1 MKKVAIIGCGIS
13 GLYFANLLQE
23 NLEYDYTIF
32 EKRPNLDYEDGY
44 GIQLS
49 VNSIKLLNQIGF
61 NKISGYEIFNPKEI
75 NFFDAKTVKKICKID
90 ITKFNYDKNYYTTLK
105 RSNLIK
111 FLLKNI
117 PEEKIKFD
125 LEVRDVE
132 YLAKIKINLSNNH
145 NEEFD
150 YLVVADGVFSKTK
163 SIILSEEKNIEF
175 NNSVALRG
183 NIKNYEKEDIS
194 LYLGKDFHFVI
205 YPVNQNKEFNFI
217 SIIKKN
223 LKNIEVSNVSLFNDN
238 NFLKS
243 LTNEIY
249 NKTSVQLE
257 GKIENIKSFPIF
269 VSKSLKISNRKNTY
283 FVGDALYAYSPSF
296 AQGASQS
303 IEASAE
309 VFDDIKN
316 NVNDY
321 YKKRVKKIKL
331 VNLRSK
337 LNHFIFHLS
346 NPIIVFLRNIILK
359 ILVKNK
365 KFLELYLGKIYRN

>member
-1 MKKVAIIGCGIS
+1 MKKIAIIGCGIS
-13 GLYFANLLQE
+13 GLYFANLLQK

-32 EKRPNLDYEDGY
+32 EKRPKLDYEDGY

-61 NKISGYEIFNPKEI
+61 NKINSYEIFNPKEI

-117 PEEKIKFD
+117 PEEKIKFNI
-125 LEVRDVE
+125 EVKDIE
-132 YLAKIKINLSNNH
+132 YLAKIKINLSNNQ

-223 LKNIEVSNVSLFNDN
+223 LKNAEVSDVNLFNDD

-269 VSKSLKISNRKNTY
+269 VSRSLKISTKKNTY
-283 FVGDALYAYSPSF
+283 FVGDALYAYPPSF

-303 IEASAE
+303 IEASTE
-309 VFDDIKN
+309 IFDDIKN
-316 NVNDY
+316 NGNDY
-321 YKKRVKKIKL
+321 YNKRIKKIKL

>member
-1 MKKVAIIGCGIS
+1 MKKIAIIGCGIS
-13 GLYFANLLQE
+13 GLYFANLLQK

-32 EKRPNLDYEDGY
+32 EKRPKLDYEDGY

-61 NKISGYEIFNPKEI
+61 NKISSYEIFNPKEI

-117 PEEKIKFD
+117 PEERIKFNI
-125 LEVRDVE
+125 EVKDIE
-132 YLAKIKINLSNNH
+132 YLAKIKINLSNNQ

-223 LKNIEVSNVSLFNDN
+223 LKNVEISDVSLFNDD

-257 GKIENIKSFPIF
+257 GKIKNIKSFPVF
-269 VSKSLKISNRKNTY
+269 VSRSLKISNKKNTY
-283 FVGDALYAYSPSF
+283 FVGDALYAYPPSF

-309 VFDDIKN
+309 IFGDIKN
-316 NVNDY
+316 NGNDY
-321 YKKRVKKIKL
+321 YNKRIKKIKL

-337 LNHFIFHLS
+337 LNYFIFHLS
-346 NPIIVFLRNIILK
+346 NPIIVFFRNIILK

-365 KFLELYLGKIYRN
+365 KFLEFYLGKIYRN

>member
-13 GLYFANLLQE
+13 GLYFANLLQK

-32 EKRPNLDYEDGY
+32 EKRPKLDYEDGY

-61 NKISGYEIFNPKEI
+61 NKISSYEIFNPKEI

-90 ITKFNYDKNYYTTLK
+90 ITKFNHDKNYYTTLK

-117 PEEKIKFD
+117 PEEKIKFNI
-125 LEVRDVE
+125 EVRDIE
-132 YLAKIKINLSNNH
+132 YLAKIKINLSNNQ
-145 NEEFD
+145 NEKFD
-150 YLVVADGVFSKTK
+150 YIVVADGVFSKTK

-223 LKNIEVSNVSLFNDN
+223 LKNVEISDVSLFNDD

-249 NKTSVQLE
+249 NKTSVKLE

-283 FVGDALYAYSPSF
+283 FVGDALYAYPPSF

-309 VFDDIKN
+309 IFDDIKN
-316 NVNDY
+316 NGNDY
-321 YKKRVKKIKL
+321 YNKRIKKIKL

>member
-1 MKKVAIIGCGIS
+1 MKKIAIIGCGIS
-13 GLYFANLLQE
+13 GLYFANLLQK

-32 EKRPNLDYEDGY
+32 EKRPKLDYEDGY

-61 NKISGYEIFNPKEI
+61 NKISSYEIFNPKEI

-117 PEEKIKFD
+117 PEERIKFNI
-125 LEVRDVE
+125 EVKDIE
-132 YLAKIKINLSNNH
+132 YLAKIKINLSNDQ

-163 SIILSEEKNIEF
+163 SIILSEEKNIVF

-183 NIKNYEKEDIS
+183 NIENYEKEDIS

-223 LKNIEVSNVSLFNDN
+223 LKNIEISDVSLFNDD

-257 GKIENIKSFPIF
+257 GKIKNIKSFPVF
-269 VSKSLKISNRKNTY
+269 VSRSLKISNKKNTY
-283 FVGDALYAYSPSF
+283 FVGDALYAYPPSF

-309 VFDDIKN
+309 IFDDIKN
-316 NVNDY
+316 NGNDY
-321 YKKRVKKIKL
+321 YKKRIKKIKL

-337 LNHFIFHLS
+337 LNYFIFHLS
-346 NPIIVFLRNIILK
+346 NPIIVFFRNIILK

-365 KFLELYLGKIYRN
+365 KFLEFYLGKIYRN

>member
-1 MKKVAIIGCGIS
+1 MKKIAIIGCGIS
-13 GLYFANLLQE
+13 GLYFANLLQK

-32 EKRPNLDYEDGY
+32 EKKPNLDYEDGY

-49 VNSIKLLNQIGF
+49 VNSIKLLNKIGF
-61 NKISGYEIFNPKEI
+61 SKISSYEIFNPKEI

-117 PEEKIKFD
+117 PEEKIKFNI
-125 LEVRDVE
+125 EVRDIE

-183 NIKNYEKEDIS
+183 NIKNFEKEDIS
-194 LYLGKDFHFVI
+194 LYLGKNFHFVT
-205 YPVNQNKEFNFI
+205 YPMNQNKEFNFI

-223 LKNIEVSNVSLFNDN
+223 LKNVEVSDANLFNDD

-249 NKTSVQLE
+249 NKTSVQLQ
-257 GKIENIKSFPIF
+257 GKIKNIKSFPIF
-269 VSKSLKISNRKNTY
+269 VSRSLKISSRKNTY
-283 FVGDALYAYSPSF
+283 FVGDALYAYPPSF

-303 IEASAE
+303 IETSAE
-309 VFDDIKN
+309 VFDEIKN
-316 NVNDY
+316 SGNSY
-321 YKKRVKKIKL
+321 YDKRIKKIKL
-331 VNLRSK
+331 INLRSK
-337 LNHFIFHLS
+337 LNYFIFHLS
-346 NPIIVFLRNIILK
+346 NPIIVFFRNIILK

-365 KFLELYLGKIYRN
+365 KFLEIYLGKIYRN

>member
-13 GLYFANLLQE
+13 GLYFANLLQK

-32 EKRPNLDYEDGY
+32 EKRPKLDYEDGY

-61 NKISGYEIFNPKEI
+61 NKISSYEIFNPKEI

-90 ITKFNYDKNYYTTLK
+90 ITKFNYDNNYYTTLK

-117 PEEKIKFD
+117 PEEKIKFNI
-125 LEVRDVE
+125 EVKDIE
-132 YLAKIKINLSNNH
+132 YLEKIKINISNNQ

-223 LKNIEVSNVSLFNDN
+223 LKNVEISDVSLFNDD

-309 VFDDIKN
+309 VFHDIKN
-316 NVNDY
+316 NGNDY
-321 YKKRVKKIKL
+321 YNKRIKKIKL

-346 NPIIVFLRNIILK
+346 NPIIVFFRNIILK

>member
-13 GLYFANLLQE
+13 GLYFANLLQK

-32 EKRPNLDYEDGY
+32 EKRPKLDYEDGY

-61 NKISGYEIFNPKEI
+61 NKISSYEIFNPKEI

-117 PEEKIKFD
+117 PEERIKFNI
-125 LEVRDVE
+125 EVKDIE
-132 YLAKIKINLSNNH
+132 YLAKIKINLSNNQ

-183 NIKNYEKEDIS
+183 NIENYEKEDIS

-223 LKNIEVSNVSLFNDN
+223 LKNVEISDVSLFNDD

-269 VSKSLKISNRKNTY
+269 VSRSLKISNKKNTY
-283 FVGDALYAYSPSF
+283 FVGDALYAYPPSF

-309 VFDDIKN
+309 IFDDIKN
-316 NVNDY
+316 NGNDY
-321 YKKRVKKIKL
+321 YNKRIKKIKL

-346 NPIIVFLRNIILK
+346 NPIIVFFRNIILK

>member
-13 GLYFANLLQE
+13 GLYFANLLQK

-32 EKRPNLDYEDGY
+32 EKRPKLDYEDGY

-49 VNSIKLLNQIGF
+49 VNSVKLLNQIGF
-61 NKISGYEIFNPKEI
+61 NKISSYEIFNPKEI

-117 PEEKIKFD
+117 PEEKIKFNI
-125 LEVRDVE
+125 EVKDIE
-132 YLAKIKINLSNNH
+132 YLAKIKINLSNNQ

-223 LKNIEVSNVSLFNDN
+223 LKNVEISDVSLFNDD

-269 VSKSLKISNRKNTY
+269 VSRSLKISSKKNTY
-283 FVGDALYAYSPSF
+283 FAGDALYAYSPSF

-309 VFDDIKN
+309 IFDDIKN
-316 NVNDY
+316 NGNDY
-321 YKKRVKKIKL
+321 YNKRIKKIKL

-346 NPIIVFLRNIILK
+346 NPIIVFFRNIILK

>member
-13 GLYFANLLQE
+13 GLYFANLLQK

-32 EKRPNLDYEDGY
+32 EKRPKLDYEDGY

-61 NKISGYEIFNPKEI
+61 NKISSYEIFNPKEI
-75 NFFDAKTVKKICKID
+75 NFFDAKTAKKICKID

-117 PEEKIKFD
+117 PEEKIKFNI
-125 LEVRDVE
+125 EVKDIE
-132 YLAKIKINLSNNH
+132 YLAKIKINLSNNQS
-145 NEEFD
+145 EEFD

-163 SIILSEEKNIEF
+163 SIILPEEKNIEF

-223 LKNIEVSNVSLFNDN
+223 LKNAEVFDVSLFNDD

-283 FVGDALYAYSPSF
+283 FVGDALYAYPPSF

-309 VFDDIKN
+309 IFDDIKN
-316 NVNDY
+316 NGNDY
-321 YKKRVKKIKL
+321 YNKRIKKIKL

-346 NPIIVFLRNIILK
+346 NPIIVFFRNIILE

>member
-13 GLYFANLLQE
+13 GLYFANLLQK

-32 EKRPNLDYEDGY
+32 EKRPKLDYEDGY

-61 NKISGYEIFNPKEI
+61 NKISSYEIFNPKEI

-90 ITKFNYDKNYYTTLK
+90 ITKFNYDNNYYTTLK

-117 PEEKIKFD
+117 PEEKIKFNI
-125 LEVRDVE
+125 EVKNIE
-132 YLAKIKINLSNNH
+132 YLAKIKINLSNNQ

-150 YLVVADGVFSKTK
+150 NLVVADGVFSKTK

-223 LKNIEVSNVSLFNDN
+223 LKNIEISDVSLFNDD

-321 YKKRVKKIKL
+321 YKKRIKKIKL

-346 NPIIVFLRNIILK
+346 NPIIVFFRNIILK

>member
-1 MKKVAIIGCGIS
+1 MKKIAIIGCGIS
-13 GLYFANLLQE
+13 GLYFANLLQK

-32 EKRPNLDYEDGY
+32 EKRPRLDYEDGY

-61 NKISGYEIFNPKEI
+61 NKISSYEIFNPKEI

-117 PEEKIKFD
+117 PEERIKFNI
-125 LEVRDVE
+125 EVKDIE
-132 YLAKIKINLSNNH
+132 YLAKIKINLSNDQ

-163 SIILSEEKNIEF
+163 SIILSEEKNIVF

-223 LKNIEVSNVSLFNDN
+223 LKNIEISDVSLFNDD

-257 GKIENIKSFPIF
+257 GKIKNIKSFPVF
-269 VSKSLKISNRKNTY
+269 VSRSLKISNKKNTY
-283 FVGDALYAYSPSF
+283 FVGDALYAYPPSF

-309 VFDDIKN
+309 IFGDIKN
-316 NVNDY
+316 NGNDY
-321 YKKRVKKIKL
+321 YNKRIKKIKL

-337 LNHFIFHLS
+337 LNYFIFHLS
-346 NPIIVFLRNIILK
+346 NPIIVFFRNIILK

-365 KFLELYLGKIYRN
+365 KFLEFYLGKIYRN

>member
-1 MKKVAIIGCGIS
+1 MKKIAIIGCGIS
-13 GLYFANLLQE
+13 GLYFANLLQK

-32 EKRPNLDYEDGY
+32 EKRPKLDYEDGY

-61 NKISGYEIFNPKEI
+61 NKINSYEIFNPKEI

-111 FLLKNI
+111 FFLKNI
-117 PEEKIKFD
+117 PEEKIKFNI
-125 LEVRDVE
+125 EVRDIE
-132 YLAKIKINLSNNH
+132 YLAKIKINLSNNQ

-223 LKNIEVSNVSLFNDN
+223 LKNVEISDVSLFNDD

-269 VSKSLKISNRKNTY
+269 VSRSLKISSKKNTY
-283 FVGDALYAYSPSF
+283 FVGDALYAYPPSF

-303 IEASAE
+303 IEASTE
-309 VFDDIKN
+309 IFDDIKN
-316 NVNDY
+316 NGNDY
-321 YKKRVKKIKL
+321 YNKRIKKIKL

-346 NPIIVFLRNIILK
+346 NPIIVFFRNIILK

>member
-1 MKKVAIIGCGIS
+1 MKKIAIIGCGIS
-13 GLYFANLLQE
+13 GLYFANLLQK

-32 EKRPNLDYEDGY
+32 EKRPKLDYEDGY

-61 NKISGYEIFNPKEI
+61 NKINSYEIFNPKEI

-117 PEEKIKFD
+117 PEEKIKFNI
-125 LEVRDVE
+125 EVKDIE
-132 YLAKIKINLSNNH
+132 YLAKIKINLSNNQ

-223 LKNIEVSNVSLFNDN
+223 LKNAEVSDVNLFNDD

-269 VSKSLKISNRKNTY
+269 VSRSLKISTKKNTY
-283 FVGDALYAYSPSF
+283 FVGDALYAYPPSF

-303 IEASAE
+303 IEASTE
-309 VFDDIKN
+309 IFDDIKN
-316 NVNDY
+316 NGNDY
-321 YKKRVKKIKL
+321 YNKRIKKIKL

-346 NPIIVFLRNIILK
+346 NPIIVFFRNIILK

>member
-1 MKKVAIIGCGIS
+1 MKKIAIIGCGIS
-13 GLYFANLLQE
+13 GLYFANLLQK

-32 EKRPNLDYEDGY
+32 EKRPRLDYEDGY

-61 NKISGYEIFNPKEI
+61 NKISSYEIFNPKEI

-117 PEEKIKFD
+117 PEERIKFNI
-125 LEVRDVE
+125 EVKDIE
-132 YLAKIKINLSNNH
+132 YLAKIKINLSNDQ

-163 SIILSEEKNIEF
+163 SIILSEEKNIVF

-223 LKNIEVSNVSLFNDN
+223 LKNVEISDVSLFNDD

-257 GKIENIKSFPIF
+257 GKIKNIKSFPVF
-269 VSKSLKISNRKNTY
+269 VSRSLKISNKKNTY
-283 FVGDALYAYSPSF
+283 FVGDALYAYPPSF

-309 VFDDIKN
+309 IFGDIKN
-316 NVNDY
+316 NGNDY
-321 YKKRVKKIKL
+321 YNKRIKKIKL

-337 LNHFIFHLS
+337 LNYFIFHLS
-346 NPIIVFLRNIILK
+346 NPIIVFFRNIILK

-365 KFLELYLGKIYRN
+365 KFLEFYLGKIYRN

>member
-13 GLYFANLLQE
+13 GLYFANLLQK

-32 EKRPNLDYEDGY
+32 EKRPKLDYEDGY

-61 NKISGYEIFNPKEI
+61 NKISSYEIFNPKEI

-117 PEEKIKFD
+117 PEEKIKFNI
-125 LEVRDVE
+125 EVKDIE
-132 YLAKIKINLSNNH
+132 YLAKIKINLSNNQ

-183 NIKNYEKEDIS
+183 NINNYEKEDIS

-223 LKNIEVSNVSLFNDN
+223 LKNVEISDVSLFNDD

-331 VNLRSK
+331 VYLRSK

-346 NPIIVFLRNIILK
+346 NPIIVFFRNIILK

>member
-1 MKKVAIIGCGIS
+1 MKKIAIIGCGIS
-13 GLYFANLLQE
+13 GLYFANLLQK

-32 EKRPNLDYEDGY
+32 EKKPNLDYEDGY

-49 VNSIKLLNQIGF
+49 VNSIKLLNEIGF
-61 NKISGYEIFNPKEI
+61 SKISSYEIFNPKEI

-117 PEEKIKFD
+117 PEEKIKFNI
-125 LEVRDVE
+125 EVRDIE

-183 NIKNYEKEDIS
+183 NIKNFEKEDIS
-194 LYLGKDFHFVI
+194 LYLGKNFHFVT
-205 YPVNQNKEFNFI
+205 YPMNQNKEFNFI

-223 LKNIEVSNVSLFNDN
+223 LKNVEIYDANLFNDD

-249 NKTSVQLE
+249 NKTSVQLQ
-257 GKIENIKSFPIF
+257 GKIKNIKSFPIF
-269 VSKSLKISNRKNTY
+269 VSRSLKISSRKNTY
-283 FVGDALYAYSPSF
+283 FVGDALYAYPPSF

-303 IEASAE
+303 IETSAE
-309 VFDDIKN
+309 VFDEIKN
-316 NVNDY
+316 SGNSY
-321 YKKRVKKIKL
+321 YDKRIKKIKL
-331 VNLRSK
+331 INLRSK
-337 LNHFIFHLS
+337 LNYFIFHLS
-346 NPIIVFLRNIILK
+346 NPIIVFFRNIILK

>member
-13 GLYFANLLQE
+13 GLYFANLLQK

-32 EKRPNLDYEDGY
+32 EKRSKLDYEDGY

-61 NKISGYEIFNPKEI
+61 NKISSYEIFNPKEI

-90 ITKFNYDKNYYTTLK
+90 ITKFNYDNNYYTTLK

-117 PEEKIKFD
+117 PEEKIKFNI
-125 LEVRDVE
+125 EVKDIE
-132 YLAKIKINLSNNH
+132 YLAKIKINLSNNQ

-163 SIILSEEKNIEF
+163 SIILPEEKNIEF

-223 LKNIEVSNVSLFNDN
+223 LKNEEVFDVSLFNDD

-269 VSKSLKISNRKNTY
+269 VSRSLKISNKKNTY
-283 FVGDALYAYSPSF
+283 FVGDALYAYPPSF

-309 VFDDIKN
+309 IFDDIKN
-316 NVNDY
+316 NGNDY
-321 YKKRVKKIKL
+321 YNKRIKKIKL

-346 NPIIVFLRNIILK
+346 NPIIVFFRNIILK

>member
-13 GLYFANLLQE
+13 GLYFANLLQK

-32 EKRPNLDYEDGY
+32 EKRPKLDYEDGY

-61 NKISGYEIFNPKEI
+61 NKISSYEIFNPKEI

-117 PEEKIKFD
+117 PEEKIKFNI
-125 LEVRDVE
+125 EVKDIE
-132 YLAKIKINLSNNH
+132 YLAKIKINLSNNQ

-223 LKNIEVSNVSLFNDN
+223 LKNVEISDVSLFNDD

-269 VSKSLKISNRKNTY
+269 VSRSLKISNRKNTY
-283 FVGDALYAYSPSF
+283 FVGDALYAYPPSF

-303 IEASAE
+303 IESSAE
-309 VFDDIKN
+309 VFDEIKN
-316 NVNDY
+316 NGNDY
-321 YKKRVKKIKL
+321 YNKRIKKIKL

-337 LNHFIFHLS
+337 LNYFIFHLS
-346 NPIIVFLRNIILK
+346 NPIVIFLRNIILK
-359 ILVKNK
+359 MLVKNK
-365 KFLELYLGKIYRN
+365 RFLELYLGKIYRN